1 MAQFDIFTVLF
12 YTGDVYII
20 QTSPNKY
27 IYLYIFT
34 FIDIHTE
41 WTVYWYSLKHVHIGI
56 SFCLPIHPPRP
67 PSNTAKID
75 TLKLQSNG
83 FFGVGIIGVYSPG
96 APSKWQIDWTI
107 VIRSD
112 WDSGLSKIRGLSC
125 PGQTLQGVD
134 WAFCLQVLQL
144 SSQSHLNEW
153 ELTQSFYDTETRRD
167 ALHPPKIKTSSIRCR
182 T

>member
-20 QTSPNKY
+20 QTSPNTY
-27 IYLYIFT
+27 IYIYIFT

-56 SFCLPIHPPRP
+56 SFRLPIHPPRP

-144 SSQSHLNEW
+144 SSQSN
-153 ELTQSFYDTETRRD
+153 
-167 ALHPPKIKTSSIRCR
+167 
-182 T
+182 